1 MRTAAGVLMMIGGL
15 RAMIG
20 ASLAV
25 GVMFVFGGLSIA
37 LIGLLSVLGLALMI
51 MSFVGAFST
60 FRRGRFRLALAG
72 ALCSAT
78 AIPFIPGL
86 LATMFL
92 VARESES
99 QGRGL
104 NGSSSGR

>member
-1 MRTAAGVLMMIGGL
+1 MIICGL
-15 RAMIG
+15 GAMIG
-20 ASLAV
+20 AGLAV
-25 GVMFVFGGLSIA
+25 GVMFVFRGLSIA

-51 MSFVGAFST
+51 MSFVGAFFT
-60 FRRGRFRLALAG
+60 FRRRRFRLALAG

-78 AIPFIPGL
+78 AIPFISGL

-92 VARESES
+92 VARESEF

-104 NGSSSGR
+104 NGSPSGR